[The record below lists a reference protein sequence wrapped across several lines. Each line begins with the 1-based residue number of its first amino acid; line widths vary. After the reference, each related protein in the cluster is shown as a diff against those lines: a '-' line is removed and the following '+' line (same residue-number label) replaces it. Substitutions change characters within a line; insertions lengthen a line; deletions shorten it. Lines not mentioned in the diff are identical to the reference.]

1 MKKNFVYN
9 LIYQILILILPLV
22 TVPYV
27 SRVLGADGV
36 GKYSYTYSIA
46 YYFMICAMLGL
57 NNYGNRAIA
66 KVRDNKEELSKEFCG
81 IYAFQLISSITMV
94 VSYILY
100 IILFNKEYKL
110 IASIQILYVLS
121 SVFDINWF
129 FFGIEKFKLTITR
142 NTLIKVLSLILIFLF
157 VKQRE
162 DVWIY
167 TLILAGSTLFSNI
180 VLFSFLKKYVKFV
193 GIKKEDVVKHIKP
206 CFTLFL
212 PVIAVSIYNVISKII
227 LGSLSEISEVG
238 YYENAVKIIQVPLSI
253 VTALG
258 TVMLPRTS
266 NLISK
271 NKDVLVKNTL
281 SKSMTFV
288 MFLVMPMVFGL
299 LAIGKDFSIIFFG
312 SEFLKTGYILKILVI
327 DIIFISWGNVIRT
340 QYLIPK
346 EKDKEYTISAIL
358 GAIVNVITNLILV
371 PKFASIG
378 ATIGNVFAEFSVVL
392 FQSWAVRKEL
402 NLKRYFKDS
411 VNFIIKAF
419 IMYIGILLI
428 GNIISKYNIFAIE
441 KYNVL
446 FKLIIQVIT
455 GGIIYIGLNIKYI
468 YINLDIKN
476 FIYKIKERRD

>member
-1 MKKNFVYN
+1 
-9 LIYQILILILPLV
+9 
-22 TVPYV
+22 
-27 SRVLGADGV
+27 
-36 GKYSYTYSIA
+36 
-46 YYFMICAMLGL
+46 
-57 NNYGNRAIA
+57 
-66 KVRDNKEELSKEFCG
+66 
-81 IYAFQLISSITMV
+81 MV

>member
-288 MFLVMPMVFGL
+288 MFLVMPMAFGL

-402 NLKRYFKDS
+402 NLKGYFKDS